1 MSDEESVKELAEIK
15 AYLEKRMAELQDEA
29 SKIKSI
35 IEIVD
40 ANLAEKSFRKVELP
54 KATPTPSTGPATPSQ
69 EGMPRQV
76 VPLKTPEGIHLADIS
91 QTENELIITPIEGM
105 RFDVNSPP
113 FRAFL
118 IGRVLEPM
126 RNRDNTATKTGELS
140 PDRVLSY
147 TIDQDGNLMK
157 SLTIRNYGDERRLQ
171 ELRNA
176 IRWTLRRMYERAT
189 ANPDGQA

>member
-1 MSDEESVKELAEIK
+1 MSEEESVKKLAEIK
-15 AYLEKRMAELQDEA
+15 AYLERRMTELQDET

-35 IEIVD
+35 VEIVD

-54 KATPTPSTGPATPSQ
+54 KTTPTPSTGPASPSQ

-76 VPLKTPEGIHLADIS
+76 LPLKTPEGIHMADIS
-91 QTENELIITPIEGM
+91 QTENELTITPIEGM
-105 RFDVNSPP
+105 KFDVNSPP

-140 PDRVLSY
+140 PDKVLSY
-147 TIDQDGNLMK
+147 VVDQEGNLMR
-157 SLTIRNYGDERRLQ
+157 SLTIRNYGDERRVQ

-176 IRWTLRRMYERAT
+176 IRWTFRRMYERAT
-189 ANPDGQA
+189 TNPDGQT

>member
-1 MSDEESVKELAEIK
+1 MSEEESVKKLAEIK

-35 IEIVD
+35 VEIVD
-40 ANLAEKSFRKVELP
+40 ANLTEKSFRKVELP
-54 KATPTPSTGPATPSQ
+54 KAPLTPSTGSASSSQ
-69 EGMPRQV
+69 EGMSRQV
-76 VPLKTPEGIHLADIS
+76 LPLKTPEGIHLADIS
-91 QTENELIITPIEGM
+91 QTENELTITPIEGM

-140 PDRVLSY
+140 PDKVLSY
-147 TIDQDGNLMK
+147 VVDQEGNLMR
-157 SLTIRNYGDERRLQ
+157 SLTIRNYGDERRVQ

-189 ANPDGQA
+189 TNLDGQT

>member
-1 MSDEESVKELAEIK
+1 MSDEESVKKLAETK
-15 AYLEKRMAELQDEA
+15 AYLEKRAAELQDEV

-54 KATPTPSTGPATPSQ
+54 KATATPGTGQAISSH
-69 EGMPRQV
+69 EGMPRQT
-76 VPLKTPEGIHLADIS
+76 VPLKTPEGAHLADIS
-91 QTENELIITPIEGM
+91 QTETELTITPITGM
-105 RFDVNSPP
+105 KFDVSSPP

-126 RNRDNTATKTGELS
+126 RNRDNAATRTGELS

-147 TIDQDGNLMK
+147 VIEQDGNMMK
-157 SLTIRNYGDERRLQ
+157 SLTIKNYGDERRVH

-176 IRWTLRRMYERAT
+176 IRWTLRRMHERAT
-189 ANPDGQA
+189 ANPGGQA